1 MESYLTPVGI
11 LMTMLGLVII
21 IAGLLSMV
29 RSMLMP
35 LPRITLAARGSRAVT
50 ERIAWLFI
58 ARQKN
63 FARQDAVLSGVGP
76 ISVLLELIVLMVMF
90 LFGFGLMIYGVSGM
104 DLTDSLLQAG
114 STLFTL
120 GLIERDNPG
129 QVILNFFAA
138 FMGVAII
145 AILIGYLFMLYS
157 AYTQRESVVVRTS
170 MRSGQPA
177 WGPEIIC
184 RRHLAGEAPL
194 HSTKELVQWVSDVR
208 NSQTIYPVLNFF
220 RSYTPLRSWVI
231 TMLAMMDAAA
241 LRLVLLDDAEDGDVA
256 LVIEGSET
264 FAALFRNMALRG
276 KGLTRDPLPVGQLP
290 AKELTAG
297 QVALFRSVRVDRTRS
312 ERENRTDGPSREG
325 RCQLPR
331 EEFDRAVALMRRA
344 GVPIRAGA
352 GGADSWESFKEI
364 RATYEEAAFALA
376 ARLHVVRAP
385 WSGERR
391 GSSEVLW
398 PTLVAEQLAAGGD

>member
-11 LMTMLGLVII
+11 LMTILGLVVI

-63 FARQDAVLSGVGP
+63 FARHRQDAVLSGVGP
-76 ISVLLELIVLMVMF
+76 ISVLLELVVLMVMF

-104 DLTDSLLQAG
+104 DFTDSLLQAG

-208 NSQTIYPVLNFF
+208 NSQTIYPVLNYF

-276 KGLTRDPLPVGQLP
+276 KGFTRDPLPVAQLP

-312 ERENRTDGPSREG
+312 ERENRTDGPTREG

-344 GVPIRAGA
+344 GSRRCWWCRFVGILQG
-352 GGADSWESFKEI
+352 DSGH
-364 RATYEEAAFALA
+364 L
-376 ARLHVVRAP
+376 
-385 WSGERR
+385 
-391 GSSEVLW
+391 
-398 PTLVAEQLAAGGD
+398 

>member
-1 MESYLTPVGI
+1 MDSFLTPVGV
-11 LMTMLGLVII
+11 LMTILGLVII

-35 LPRITLAARGSRAVT
+35 LPRVTLAARGSRAVT
-50 ERIAWLFI
+50 EWIAWLFI

-63 FARQDAVLSGVGP
+63 FARQDSVLSGVGP
-76 ISVLLELIVLMVMF
+76 VSVLVELVVLMLMF
-90 LFGFGLMIYGVSGM
+90 LVGFGLMIYGVSGM
-104 DLTDSLLQAG
+104 DFTDSLLQAG

-145 AILIGYLFMLYS
+145 AILIGYLFVLYS

-184 RRHLAGEAPL
+184 RRHLSGESPL

-231 TMLAMMDAAA
+231 TMLAMLDAAA
-241 LRLVLLDDAEDGDVA
+241 LRLVLLEDAEDEDVA
-256 LVIEGSET
+256 LVMEGSET

-276 KGLTRDPLPVGQLP
+276 RGFKRDPLPEGQLP
-290 AKELTAG
+290 AAELTAG
-297 QVALFRSVRVDRTRS
+297 QLALFRAVRTDRTRS
-312 ERENRTDGPSREG
+312 ERGNRTDGPTRAG
-325 RCQLPR
+325 HCNLPR
-331 EEFDRAVALMRRA
+331 EEFDRAVALIRRA
-344 GVPIRAGA
+344 GVPIRSGA
-352 GGADSWESFKEI
+352 GGDESWESFKDI
-364 RATYEEAAFALA
+364 RATYEEAAIALA

-391 GSSEVLW
+391 GSLAVMW
-398 PTLVAEQLAAGGD
+398 PTLVSEQLAAGGN